1 MVFSI
6 IGIFGIIWLLLIL
19 KKKRRIQELE
29 EQEIKKDIEL
39 AVVGEEQKEIS
50 SNAEA
55 MKEVKSDE
63 AVNNEATAEQTS
75 AEEGDSKIA
84 VENPQ

>member
-1 MVFSI
+1 M
-6 IGIFGIIWLLLIL
+6 
-19 KKKRRIQELE
+19 
-29 EQEIKKDIEL
+29 

-75 AEEGDSKIA
+75 AEEGDSKIV